1 MRLLTASDFKRQ
13 VAINKFKAIKDPS
26 IKTKKLWGKHAKQN
40 TWNKNQ
46 KSMNTQ
52 GIKIL
57 NNKKDKK
64 DACDVCSKL
73 ILFLFVSLMSAYI
86 QKMNKIFLG
95 ENH

>member
-1 MRLLTASDFKRQ
+1 
-13 VAINKFKAIKDPS
+13 
-26 IKTKKLWGKHAKQN
+26 
-40 TWNKNQ
+40 
-46 KSMNTQ
+46 MNTQ
-52 GIKIL
+52 GIKIQ

>member
-1 MRLLTASDFKRQ
+1 
-13 VAINKFKAIKDPS
+13 
-26 IKTKKLWGKHAKQN
+26 
-40 TWNKNQ
+40 
-46 KSMNTQ
+46 MNTQ
-52 GIKIL
+52 GIKIK

-73 ILFLFVSLMSAYI
+73 ILLLFVSLMSAYI